1 MEYLP
6 MVSSKFLLLGI
17 SLLQVFAAGGAR
29 AMLLVGQPVLSVHTY
44 AGGTP
49 FGPCASPLLSW
60 NASYM
65 TFLCRSDDIVVGD
78 DNERS
83 DVFIIDRLSG
93 GVSRVSVDSQNR
105 DHRFD
110 SGPGFSSGD
119 GRYVVFDSNAR
130 LDPVLPWDYY
140 DNGIGNVFLRD
151 REAGSTVLVGMDK
164 MGMPRVAGTTL
175 AAVSFGRNEVLF
187 ASIDNLVGDFD
198 LNGPFGYDLYLR
210 DWRSSGL
217 EIISGTHDGVQGN
230 CSSGV
235 FGVMSED
242 GRYIV
247 FNSCSSNLT
256 EDNPGQISNLFVH
269 DRWLGTKRR
278 LTWPWHG
285 GEFTYPGPDFSVD
298 LGARTLVAG
307 RYLTFSSFG
316 TEFVEGVD
324 PGSIHPNVY
333 LLDVQTGAIE
343 LISRSW
349 DGSPAALGGQRIVMS
364 ENGRYLAFASRS
376 STILSD
382 PNVTPAIYLRDRW
395 TGETVNVS
403 APLGPMHPN
412 HTPEMD
418 LSGDG
423 STLAFSW
430 RHSDTAAPPFRGRV
444 LIYTVSI
451 SGTPIELPE
460 PEPVP
465 STSFLIRVGGATL
478 LLLAG
483 VGWLS
488 RRRRSK
494 H

>member
-1 MEYLP
+1 MG
-6 MVSSKFLLLGI
+6 SNKFLLLGI
-17 SLLQVFAAGGAR
+17 FLMQVFAAGSAR
-29 AMLLVGQPVLSVHTY
+29 AMLWVEQPVLSVPAY
-44 AGGTP
+44 GGGTP
-49 FGPCASPLLSW
+49 FGPCASPILSS
-60 NASYM
+60 NARYM

-83 DVFIIDRLSG
+83 DVFILDHFSG
-93 GVSRVSVDSQNR
+93 EISRVSVDSQNQ

-110 SGPGFSSGD
+110 SGPGFSSDD
-119 GRYVVFDSNAR
+119 GRYVMFDSNAR

-151 REAGSTVLVGMDK
+151 RDSGSTVLVGLDK
-164 MGMPRVAGTTL
+164 MGRPRVAGTSL
-175 AAVSFGRNEVLF
+175 AAVSFGRHEVLF
-187 ASIDNLVGDFD
+187 ASTDNLVGDFD

-210 DWRSSGL
+210 DWRGGGL
-217 EIISGTHDGVQGN
+217 EIISGPQNGVQGN

-235 FGVMSED
+235 FGAMSED

-247 FNSCSSNLT
+247 FTSCASNLT
-256 EDNPGQISNLFVH
+256 DDNPDQVSNLFMY

-285 GEFTYPGPDFSVD
+285 GEFTYPGPDFSVA

-324 PGSIHPNVY
+324 PDSIHPNVY
-333 LLDVQTGAIE
+333 LLDAQTGAIE

-376 STILSD
+376 PTILSD
-382 PNVTPAIYLRDRW
+382 PGVTPAIYLRDRW
-395 TGETVNVS
+395 TGETVNIS

-412 HTPEMD
+412 HAPELD

-423 STLAFSW
+423 SMLAFSW
-430 RHSDTAAPPFRGRV
+430 RHADTAGTPLAGRT

-451 SGTPIELPE
+451 SGTPIKLPA
-460 PEPVP
+460 PEAVP
-465 STSFLIRVGGATL
+465 STSWGSRLGTATL
-478 LLLAG
+478 LILMGA
-483 VGWLS
+483 GWLS
-488 RRRRSK
+488 RCRRRA